1 LQLRVPVEVQT
12 AQWVTGKLQPRLPGW
27 LRPVNAVMKALQRMG
42 IAFFSFHL
50 ISVPG
55 RRTGQLRTTP
65 VSPYSVDGQ
74 RYILS
79 FGQTEWVKNARE
91 SGWGILSRGRRQT
104 KVALVEVR
112 PPESP
117 VIVREFPLK
126 IPAGVQFFVRLGLVE
141 KPAGPEQFAAA
152 AEGLALF
159 RIDPITDG
167 EVGTDHGSG

>member
-1 LQLRVPVEVQT
+1 MNQ
-12 AQWVTGKLQPRLPGW
+12 
-27 LRPVNAVMKALQRMG
+27 VMTALQRMG

-55 RRTGQLRTTP
+55 RRSGLLRTTP
-65 VSPYSVDGQ
+65 VSPFSVDGQ

-79 FGQTEWVKNARE
+79 FGQTQWVKNARE
-91 SGWGILSRGRRQT
+91 SGWGILARGRRRW

-112 PPESP
+112 TPESA

-152 AEGLALF
+152 AERLALF
-159 RIDPITDG
+159 RIDPIQDG
-167 EVGTDHGSG
+167 QPGAVQQAG

>member
-1 LQLRVPVEVQT
+1 VIGESET
-12 AQWVTGKLQPRLPGW
+12 RLPRW
-27 LRPVNAVMKALQRMG
+27 LWPMNQIIKTLQRMG

-55 RRTGQLRTTP
+55 RRSGLLRTTP
-65 VSPYSVDGQ
+65 VSPFSVDGQ

-91 SGWGILSRGRRQT
+91 SGWGILARGRRQS

-112 PPESP
+112 PPESA

-141 KPAGPEQFAAA
+141 KPAGPDQFHAA
-152 AEGLALF
+152 AERLALF
-159 RIDPITDG
+159 RIDPTQDG
-167 EVGTDHGSG
+167 QVGAVQHSG

>member
-1 LQLRVPVEVQT
+1 MNQ
-12 AQWVTGKLQPRLPGW
+12 
-27 LRPVNAVMKALQRMG
+27 VMKALQRMG

-55 RRTGQLRTTP
+55 RRSGLLRTTP
-65 VSPYSVDGQ
+65 VSPFSVDGR

-91 SGWGILSRGRRQT
+91 SGWGILARGRRQS

-112 PPESP
+112 PPESA

-141 KPAGPEQFAAA
+141 KPAGPDQFQAA
-152 AEGLALF
+152 AERLALF
-159 RIDPITDG
+159 RIEPM
-167 EVGTDHGSG
+167 EGTSPKPTG